1 MNTMQPTE
9 KSSLKLS
16 SFSSS
21 GADNGRWRLISLSFF
36 LPFSF
41 EFQCSYSSFF
51 HPLPSSLP
59 LSLFLQQQQTIIM
72 FHRLSPCRL
81 VGLKLS
87 RCFFRFFLLLFF
99 FSFSRFRLVVFFHF
113 DLKNHLWPTFCHT
126 LHPVPLFTGFSS
138 SLYRSDIPAWL
149 TRSNSYREY

>member
-9 KSSLKLS
+9 KSSLQLS

-87 RCFFRFFLLLFF
+87 RCFFRFFLLLLFF
-99 FSFSRFRLVVFFHF
+99 LSPDCV
-113 DLKNHLWPTFCHT
+113 
-126 LHPVPLFTGFSS
+126 
-138 SLYRSDIPAWL
+138 SLYFSTLIYRTIVDLHFVIPYTLYHYLLVSPRRYIAL
-149 TRSNSYREY
+149 IYRPG